1 MLAQLVYLS
10 KRKSN
15 CTEEEINKILEAC
28 KRNNPELGIT
38 GILLYSKD
46 KFIQLVEG
54 ENKTIMSLYDKI
66 KGDPRHENCVLVSL
80 SPIKEKT
87 FPSWHMGSK
96 KIKENI
102 MDYDTDI
109 SLEHKSTFD
118 AILTGKEQDGDRVL
132 KTLQKFYQE
141 S

>member
-10 KRKSN
+10 KRKAN

-28 KRNNPELGIT
+28 KRNNPDLGVT
-38 GILLYSKD
+38 GILLYSSD

-54 ENKTIMSLYDKI
+54 KNKSIMELYDKI
-66 KGDPRHENCVLVSL
+66 KGDPRHENCVMVSL
-80 SPIKEKT
+80 SPINERS

-96 KIKENI
+96 KIKEKV

-109 SLEHKSTFD
+109 SMEHKKTFD

-132 KTLQKFYQE
+132 KTLQKFFQE